1 MCAFHIFFLRRFNK
15 DHKWCQNKEKLGTRQ
30 RAKRVVSDS
39 LGLVDFAFGLV
50 NYVLNLTDGQVKIF
64 RRIKITE
71 VL

>member
-1 MCAFHIFFLRRFNK
+1 MCAFHILLLL
-15 DHKWCQNKEKLGTRQ
+15 C
-30 RAKRVVSDS
+30 V
-39 LGLVDFAFGLV
+39 VDFAIGLV